1 MPGRPGG
8 STNVGQDFRAECLKT
23 GLYAEAVRNDPGKKM
38 DFRRQAKGYVLR
50 DGKLH
55 KLGNGKSGRPL
66 QNKLII

>member
-1 MPGRPGG
+1 MW
-8 STNVGQDFRAECLKT
+8 AKT
-23 GLYAEAVRNDPGKKM
+23 LEQNALRLVSMLRLYAM
-38 DFRRQAKGYVLR
+38 IQAKRWTSGDRPRATGYVLR